1 MNQKNDLLHG
11 PIAKSL
17 FLFALPILT
26 GNLFQQFY
34 NMVDSMIVG
43 RFVGENALAA
53 VGASYALTTVFISVA
68 VGGGIGASV
77 LTSRYLGAGDFEN
90 LRLSVHTS
98 LVSFLVFS
106 ILLGTAGFFLSPA
119 ILQALNTPAVI
130 QGQAVSYLR
139 IYFLGLPFL
148 FMYNVLSATFNALG
162 RSRIPL
168 YFLIF
173 SSLLNVALDLFMVRV
188 LKLAVAGVAAATV
201 IAQGIS
207 AVLSFLVLLHLLRE
221 YRLKDRP
228 AEVRNRPA
236 EVKGRSAEVK
246 NRPAEVRNRPAE
258 VKNRPAE
265 VRNRPAEVKDHP
277 MEGSAGV
284 PLFEWNYF
292 LKMLRIA
299 IPSILQQS
307 IVSIGMMLVQSV
319 VNGFGEA
326 MLAGFSAAMRIE
338 SLCVVP
344 LSAMGNA
351 VSTFT
356 AQNLGAKQVDRAQK
370 GYRVSYGIVFAFAF
384 IILIALELFHT
395 PIIKSFLG
403 EDSTPQALATGVA
416 YLRFQG
422 FFFVLLGLKMCTDGI
437 LRGAGDMKVF
447 TLANLTNLGIRV
459 LFAHIFAP
467 IMGIQ
472 AVWIAVPVGWAANYI
487 ISFLRYRTG
496 FWKHAASGL

>member
-1 MNQKNDLLHG
+1 MKQNKDLLHG
-11 PIAKSL
+11 PIARTL

-34 NMVDSMIVG
+34 NMADSVIVG

-77 LTSRYLGAGDFEN
+77 LTSRYLGAGDYQN
-90 LRLSVHTS
+90 LRLSVNVS
-98 LVSFLVFS
+98 LISFLVFS
-106 ILLGTAGFFLSPA
+106 VLLGSGGFFLSPA
-119 ILQALNTPAVI
+119 ILRALDTPAAI
-130 QGQAVSYLR
+130 QEQAVEYLR

-173 SSLLNVALDLFMVRV
+173 SSLLNVGLDLFMVRV
-188 LKLAVAGVAAATV
+188 LELAVAGVAIATV

-207 AVLSFLVLLHLLRE
+207 AILSFFVLMRLLR
-221 YRLKDRP
+221 KDCG
-228 AEVRNRPA
+228 
-236 EVKGRSAEVK
+236 EVKA
-246 NRPAEVRNRPAE
+246 
-258 VKNRPAE
+258 
-265 VRNRPAEVKDHP
+265 
-277 MEGSAGV
+277 
-284 PLFEWNYF
+284 PLFELRYF
-292 LKMLRIA
+292 QKMLRIA
-299 IPSILQQS
+299 VPSILQQS

-338 SLCVVP
+338 SICVVP

-356 AQNLGAKQVDRAQK
+356 AQNLGAKQVDRAEK
-370 GYRVSYGIVFAFAF
+370 GYRVSYLLIFAFAF
-384 IILIALELFHT
+384 LIMVVLEFFHT
-395 PIIKSFLG
+395 PIIRSFLG
-403 EDSTPQALATGVA
+403 EDGTAQALATGTG
-416 YLRFQG
+416 YLKFQG
-422 FFFVLLGLKMCTDGI
+422 FFFILLGLKMCTDGI
-437 LRGAGDMKVF
+437 LRGAGDMKIF

-459 LFAHIFAP
+459 SFAHIFAP

-472 AVWIAVPVGWAANYI
+472 AVWIAVPVGWFANYI
-487 ISFLRYRTG
+487 ISFIRYRTG
-496 FWKHAASGL
+496 RWKQTVA

>member
-207 AVLSFLVLLHLLRE
+207 AVLSFLVLMRLLRG

-246 NRPAEVRNRPAE
+246 DR
-258 VKNRPAE
+258 
-265 VRNRPAEVKDHP
+265 P

>member
-228 AEVRNRPA
+228 AEVKGCPV
-236 EVKGRSAEVK
+236 EVKDC
-246 NRPAEVRNRPAE
+246 
-258 VKNRPAE
+258 
-265 VRNRPAEVKDHP
+265 PAEVKDHP